1 MGQSKLP
8 SLMTEERLVRALSRG
23 GMIVEAGGGGLRV
36 YRSRDARGRCVGR
49 ALGHVV
55 ERLLAADQIAARDAG
70 RRGKRYVWVG
80 ATSDCVAG
88 PPPANVLETGA
99 NDGPKG
105 GAARQALLVRVLNM
119 AAEKDEAVRIAA
131 AASRYRADVEQAATP
146 QPMTMRWS
154 AAPISGQRG
163 QGDSFGPGGRAMA
176 AAARLRQVSG
186 GLDVD
191 TLRLIEEVLVR
202 SISAAALGRL
212 LGAARADVPGLALR
226 ALEQLADV
234 YDLRV
239 KGMV

>member
-1 MGQSKLP
+1 MGQAKLP
-8 SLMTEERLVRALSRG
+8 SLMTEERLARALSRG
-23 GMIVEAGGGGLRV
+23 GMIVETASGSLRV

-70 RRGKRYVWVG
+70 RRGKRYVWIG
-80 ATSDCVAG
+80 AKAVCAAG
-88 PPPANVLETGA
+88 PPPANVLETKAGDRA
-99 NDGPKG
+99 ERVT
-105 GAARQALLVRVLNM
+105 RQDLLMRVLNM
-119 AAEKDEAVRIAA
+119 AGEKDEAARIAA
-131 AASRYRADVEQAATP
+131 AASRYRADIEQAATP

-154 AAPISGQRG
+154 AAPTSGQRG

-176 AAARLRQVSG
+176 AAARLRQVSC
-186 GLDVD
+186 GLDVN
-191 TLRLIEEVLVR
+191 TLRLIDEVLVR

-212 LGAARADVPGLALR
+212 LGVPRADVPGLALR

-239 KGMV
+239 RGVV